1 MTNDTDLGSP
11 AGGTTDSK
19 ETGDTIEILAPLCSV
34 FRRFL
39 KERDLR
45 YTQERADVLDAVMAT
60 EGLFE
65 AEGLLGQLR
74 ERTRHNVSKATVYR
88 TLRLL
93 QEAGIIT
100 PTLIDPK
107 QTHYQLVYGRTPADT
122 LICMETGSH
131 IDLRDPAIA
140 TLRDRLA
147 AEHGWTVKGHRF
159 VIYGI
164 SPEVDDTPDNTR
176 PDASA

>member
-1 MTNDTDLGSP
+1 MNTSADAPLGN
-11 AGGTTDSK
+11 
-19 ETGDTIEILAPLCSV
+19 IEILAPLCSV

-39 KERDLR
+39 KERNLR

-60 EGLFE
+60 DGLFE
-65 AEGLLGQLR
+65 AEGLLAEVR
-74 ERTRHNVSKATVYR
+74 ARSAHTVSKATVYR

-122 LICMETGSH
+122 LVCMETGQH
-131 IDLRDPAIA
+131 VPLRSAEIEA
-140 TLRDRLA
+140 LRNKLA
-147 AEHGWTVKGHRF
+147 EEYGWTVTGHRF

-164 SPEVDDTPDNTR
+164 SPDASTNTR
-176 PDASA
+176 PDPSA

>member
-1 MTNDTDLGSP
+1 MGGPPTD
-11 AGGTTDSK
+11 
-19 ETGDTIEILAPLCSV
+19 IEILAPLCSV

-39 KERDLR
+39 KERGHR

-60 EGLFE
+60 DGLFE
-65 AEGLLGQLR
+65 AEGLLTDLR
-74 ERTRHNVSKATVYR
+74 ARSAHNVSKATVYR

-107 QTHYQLVYGRTPADT
+107 QTHYQLVYGRSPADT
-122 LICMETGSH
+122 LICMETGAH
-131 IDLRDPAIA
+131 IALRDPAIEA
-140 TLRDRLA
+140 LRGKLA
-147 AEHGWTVKGHRF
+147 AEYGWTVTGHRF

-164 SPEVDDTPDNTR
+164 SPEAAALPSETTDNTR
-176 PDASA
+176 PEPS